1 MKNTLILLSAVFC
14 MAIMSGCGPSFKE
27 YVAMSSTYTDAI
39 NNHTSVSVTI
49 EPGNVVHEGPGIFG
63 TIGAVVNTAS
73 AIGGAVVEQQQEA
86 RLQQLIYSEDV
97 SNLVANGFN
106 DGFVQA
112 THLQFVDPSANPD
125 LRINITV
132 RKYGLW
138 AQSLMSAM
146 NFYVDCDVEV
156 IYTPELRRIYRNN
169 VIVQREVASVF
180 SEISRNV
187 SVEVSGGGRDARIA
201 VGAINDAARLV
212 NGAANLTAFFEL
224 TDEQIQQIFAYMA
237 YDSGL
242 YVAEQL
248 RYAIYR

>member
-1 MKNTLILLSAVFC
+1 MRKTLILFTALFC
-14 MAIMSGCGPSFKE
+14 MAVMSGCGPSFRE
-27 YVAMSSTYTDAI
+27 YVAMSSTYSDAI
-39 NNHTSVSVTI
+39 NNRTSVSVTI

-63 TIGAVVNTAS
+63 TIGAVVNTAT
-73 AIGGAVVEQQQEA
+73 AIGGAVVEQEQNT
-86 RLQQLIYSEDV
+86 RLQQLIYSQDV
-97 SNLVANGFN
+97 TNLVANGFN

-112 THLQFVDPSANPD
+112 THLQYVDASSNPD

-138 AQSLMSAM
+138 AESLLSAM

-156 IYTPELRRIYRNN
+156 IYTPEMRRIYTNN

-180 SEISRNV
+180 SEMSKNV
-187 SVEVSGGGRDARIA
+187 HVDIYGGRDARIA
-201 VGAINDAARLV
+201 SGAINETARLV

-224 TDEQIQQIFAYMA
+224 TDQQIQEIFSYMS
-237 YDSGL
+237 YDAGL

>member
-1 MKNTLILLSAVFC
+1 MKKTLMLFVAVLSL
-14 MAIMSGCGPSFKE
+14 AIMSGCGPSFKE
-27 YVAMSSTYTDAI
+27 YVGMSSTYTDSI
-39 NNHTSVSVTI
+39 TNHTTVSVTI
-49 EPGNVVHEGPGIFG
+49 EPNNVVHEGPGIFG

-86 RLQQLIYSEDV
+86 RLQQLIYSDDV

-112 THLQFVDPSANPD
+112 THLQFVDVSANPD
-125 LRINITV
+125 LRINLTV

-138 AQSLMSAM
+138 AENVLSAM

-169 VIVQREVASVF
+169 VIVQREVANVF
-180 SEISRNV
+180 SEISSNV
-187 SVEVSGGGRDARIA
+187 HVEVSGGGRDAHIA
-201 VGAINDAARLV
+201 MGAINDTARLV

-237 YDSGL
+237 YDAGL

-248 RYAIYR
+248 KYAIYR